1 MMRTGSLALI
11 ISILFAGGIAE
22 AQHSIG
28 RVGCPQCVN
37 DGSEISNLLQQA
49 DSLYAAFRTR
59 EALQALSRVL
69 QLDPENFEATA
80 KSSRG
85 YIDLG
90 DMIPET
96 DPATREQKLKE
107 YRTAEEYARKAVK
120 LDPQN
125 TWGHFY
131 VAASLGKIASLSS
144 VSKQIDLAGEI
155 RAEIE
160 KSLEDDP
167 QNGFAYHVYGIWHR
181 KMAEVGHTS
190 RMLASTFLWRS
201 VPKGDLNTSVEYF
214 KKAIALNPKVVAH
227 HLELAKTYISL
238 GKYDL
243 ARASLKTSLAQPI
256 KFSDDANHK
265 KEAEK
270 LLKDISDR

>member
-1 MMRTGSLALI
+1 MRTISLALF
-11 ISILFAGGIAE
+11 ISILFFCGVSE

-90 DMIPET
+90 DMIPDT
-96 DPATREQKLKE
+96 DPAAREQKLKE
-107 YRTAEEYARKAVK
+107 YRTAEEYARKAVR
-120 LDPQN
+120 LDPHN

-155 RAEIE
+155 RAEVE
-160 KSLEDDP
+160 KSLDADP
-167 QNGFAYHVYGIWHR
+167 QNGFAYHIYGIWHR

-190 RMLASTFLWRS
+190 RMLASTFLWRTI
-201 VPKGDLNTSVEYF
+201 PKGDLNTSVEYL
-214 KKAIALNPKVVAH
+214 KKAIALNPKVISH
-227 HLELAKTYISL
+227 YLELGKTYISL

-256 KFSDDANHK
+256 QFSDDANHK